1 MRSGVSS
8 AFALFENVAM
18 ANESVAP
25 SVAGHIRLTSHPGQ
39 GPVGALPIQW
49 GAADAQLRGPVVGT
63 TTNRGQRNV
72 VGTHSGS
79 YGIYRALAVAA
90 GSLTRSHRADL
101 TNTAPTDLIGPCPA
115 WSDPAKIVSIDPW
128 GASVQSVYADLLAAG
143 YDIRP
148 TIAVT
153 KAHIH
158 LPEIRQALAFQR
170 LQVDGRILLAD
181 ASASV
186 TKVALEPVWWLPG
199 VARRFKVSEGEL
211 RRALFEETGGMYPEL
226 VTRSD
231 IEVFLPPIGGQTLYV
246 FGDIRDL
253 ANPQVT
259 LTARVHDECNGSDVF
274 GSDICTCRPYL
285 THAIEECIQGA
296 QKGGVGLVAYSRKEG
311 RALGEVTKFLVYNA
325 RKRQEGGDRAD
336 KYFLRTECVAGVQ
349 DMRFQELMP
358 DVLHWLGIQRIH
370 RLVSMSNDKYDAITG
385 SGIAVDERVKIP
397 DNLVPADAKVEIEAK
412 IAAGYF
418 TDRHVPSE
426 QALAQVKG
434 RALE

>member
-1 MRSGVSS
+1 
-8 AFALFENVAM
+8 M
-18 ANESVAP
+18 AIVPEVPAVDQSTAR
-25 SVAGHIRLTSHPGQ
+25 HIRLTSHPGQ
-39 GPVGALPIQW
+39 GPAGAPALHW
-49 GAADAQLRGPVVGT
+49 GAADPLVRGPVIGT
-63 TTNRGQRNV
+63 TLNRSQRNV
-72 VGTHSGS
+72 IGSHSGS
-79 YGIYRALAVAA
+79 YGVYRALSVAA
-90 GSLTRSHRADL
+90 GKLPRGHRADL
-101 TNTAPTDLIGPCPA
+101 TDTAPTHPVGPHPA
-115 WSDPAKIVSIDPW
+115 WYEPERIVSIDPW
-128 GASVQSVYADLLAAG
+128 GAGVQQVFADFIARG

-153 KAHIH
+153 QAHIH

-170 LQVDGRILLAD
+170 LAVDGRILLAD
-181 ASASV
+181 GSAAV
-186 TKVALEPVWWLPG
+186 TKIALEPVWWLPG
-199 VARRFKVSEGEL
+199 VARRFGVAEAEL

-231 IEVFLPPIGGQTLYV
+231 LEVFLPPIGGQTLYV
-246 FGDIRDL
+246 FGRLSDL
-253 ANPQVT
+253 ADPAVT

-296 QKGGVGLVAYSRKEG
+296 QRGGVGLIAYSRKEG

-325 RKRQEGGDRAD
+325 RKRQAGGDRAD

-358 DVLHWLGIQRIH
+358 DVLHWLGITRIH
-370 RLVSMSNDKYDAITG
+370 RLVSMSNDKFDAITG

-397 DNLVPADAKVEIEAK
+397 DTLVPADARVEIEAK

-418 TDRHVPSE
+418 TDGAVPDDA
-426 QALAQVKG
+426 ALATVKG
-434 RALE
+434 RDLE